1 MTVKELLWLIECR
14 IEGEKILPC
23 SYHWSIEMD
32 QGHYDN
38 PDNLERL
45 QFIVQTSREEC
56 ESGITKETQ
65 KMSRFLPY
73 FRITMDFMI

>member
-38 PDNLERL
+38 RDNLEFNLSFKHYARTVNQEL
-45 QFIVQTSREEC
+45 LKKLKRC
-56 ESGITKETQ
+56 
-65 KMSRFLPY
+65 RFSTL
-73 FRITMDFMI
+73 F